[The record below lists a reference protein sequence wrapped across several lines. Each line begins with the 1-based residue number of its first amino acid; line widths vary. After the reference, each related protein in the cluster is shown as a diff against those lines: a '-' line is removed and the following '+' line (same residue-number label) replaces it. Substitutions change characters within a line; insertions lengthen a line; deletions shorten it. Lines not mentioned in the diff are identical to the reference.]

1 MEVAAV
7 TDKFASRGAARS
19 FEIVCE
25 IFHADNEDRTVAS
38 STRVLKSHAA
48 SASRDRTVASNVLAR
63 GT

>member
-1 MEVAAV
+1 MCGGPPLE
-7 TDKFASRGAARS
+7 DWL
-19 FEIVCE
+19 
-25 IFHADNEDRTVAS
+25 DRTVAS